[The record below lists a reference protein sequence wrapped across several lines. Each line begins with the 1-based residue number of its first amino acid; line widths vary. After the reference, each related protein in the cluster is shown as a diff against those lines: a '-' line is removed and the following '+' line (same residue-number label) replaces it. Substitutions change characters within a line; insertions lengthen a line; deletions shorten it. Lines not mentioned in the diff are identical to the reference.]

1 MFKPPGQCPVCHEF
15 VPRKAV
21 ACPDCGACAM
31 SGWNEDEAVYD
42 GLDLPDDD
50 DSFDYDEFTEREF
63 GIKRNNRRRAPS
75 KPWWHYV
82 GIVLVIIMLLS
93 LLMQA
98 IR

>member
-21 ACPDCGACAM
+21 ACPDCGACAR
-31 SGWNEDEAVYD
+31 SGWNEDEAIYD

-63 GIKRNNRRRAPS
+63 GIRNNRRRTPS

-82 GIVLVIIMLLS
+82 GIVLVLIMVLS

>member
-21 ACPDCGACAM
+21 ACPDCGACAR

-63 GIKRNNRRRAPS
+63 GIRNNRRRAPS

-82 GIVLVIIMLLS
+82 GVALVIIMVLS

-98 IR
+98 LS